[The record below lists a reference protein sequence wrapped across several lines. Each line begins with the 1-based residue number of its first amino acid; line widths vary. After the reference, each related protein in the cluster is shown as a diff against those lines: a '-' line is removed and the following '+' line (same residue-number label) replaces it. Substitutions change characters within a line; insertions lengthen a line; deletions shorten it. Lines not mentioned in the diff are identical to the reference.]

1 MAESNLK
8 AAILIISDTAAKDN
22 STDKSIPNL
31 REVFH
36 NAENWDITQT
46 EIIPDDTLKIQR
58 FIRRWSDFPDTINLI
73 VTSGGTG
80 FAVKDRTPEA
90 VGPLIQRHAPG
101 LVHGMLAASLAV
113 TPFAMMSRP
122 VAGVRKKTLIVT
134 LPGSPKGA
142 KENLEAIIKLLPH
155 ACIQAA
161 GADSR
166 LIHAGGV
173 KKLEK
178 EAGIES
184 KGVNGAAS
192 HSHSH
197 DHVHN
202 HDHSNHALDHSHG
215 SHQIPTAHTKPKDQP
230 QSNDPNTGPTRRYR
244 KSPYPMLSVDETLK
258 IISDKT
264 PAPKVIQMPMNTG
277 IVGHVLAEDV
287 RAPESVPAF
296 RASIVDGYA
305 VRFPTSEIFMKG
317 VYPVAFVSHAQAGD
331 MPELKEGQ
339 ITRITTGAPL
349 PIGANAVV
357 MVEDTVLKSMT
368 DDGNEEKEVEILT
381 SEIKDGENVREIG
394 SDVKKGDLI
403 MRKEEGI
410 SATGGE
416 FGLLAS
422 VGVRGVTVY
431 KKPVVGVLSTGDE
444 IVEHSKSGELRLGE
458 VRDTNRAT
466 LLTAAKSCGFQTVD
480 LGIASDKPGA
490 LEETLRSA
498 FRKVDVVI
506 TSGGVS
512 MGEKDLLKP
521 TIERALGGTIHFGRV
536 SMKPGKPTTF
546 AAVPVKN
553 EGGDREDKLIFS
565 LPGNPASA
573 MVTFS
578 LFVLP
583 SLHQASGIS
592 PAGLPKVKVVLD
604 SDIKMD
610 PQRNEYHRVIVV
622 AREDG
627 RLHATSTGSQRSSR
641 IGSFKGANA
650 LLCMPA
656 KPGVVLKGSMVDA
669 LLMGNL
675 HSE

>member
-1 MAESNLK
+1 MTELK
-8 AAILIISDTAAKDN
+8 LEAAILIISDTAAKDN
-22 STDKSIPNL
+22 STDKAVPIL
-31 REVFH
+31 QKVFH
-36 NAENWDITQT
+36 DAGNWEITKS
-46 EIIPDDTLKIQR
+46 EIVPDDSLKVQR
-58 FIRRWSDFPDTINLI
+58 FIRRWSDFPDAVNLI

-90 VGPLIQRHAPG
+90 VQPLIHRHAPG

-122 VAGVRKKTLIVT
+122 VAGVRNKTLVVT

-142 KENLEAIIKLLPH
+142 QENLEAIIKLLPH
-155 ACIQAA
+155 ACIQTK

-166 LIHAGGV
+166 SIHAGGV

-184 KGVNGAAS
+184 KGVNEAPS
-192 HSHSH
+192 HSHVH
-197 DHVHN
+197 DHGHN
-202 HDHSNHALDHSHG
+202 HSPDHSHNHVG
-215 SHQIPTAHTKPKDQP
+215 HQIPIAHTKPEDRP
-230 QSNDPNTGPTRRYR
+230 QSNDPNAGPTRRYR
-244 KSPYPMLSVDETLK
+244 KSPYPMLSVDEALK
-258 IISDKT
+258 LISDNT
-264 PAPKVIQMPMNTG
+264 PCPKAIQMPLNAG
-277 IVGHVLAEDV
+277 VLGHVLAEDV
-287 RAPESVPAF
+287 SAPESVPAF

-305 VRFPTSEIFMKG
+305 VRFPPSGSGFEKG
-317 VYPVAFVSHAQAGD
+317 VYPVAFASHAQAGD
-331 MPELKEGQ
+331 IPELKVGQ
-339 ITRITTGAPL
+339 IARITTGAPL
-349 PIGANAVV
+349 PPGADAVV
-357 MVEDTVLKSMT
+357 MVEDTVLHAMT
-368 DDGNEEKEVEILT
+368 EDGREEKNVEILT
-381 SEIKDGENVREIG
+381 SEIKAGENVREIG
-394 SDVKKGDLI
+394 SDVMKGDVV
-403 MRKEEGI
+403 MRKGEGI

-422 VGVRGVTVY
+422 VGVRRVAVY
-431 KKPVVGVLSTGDE
+431 KKPIVGVLSTGDE

-458 VRDTNRAT
+458 VRDTNRPT
-466 LLTAAKSCGFQTVD
+466 LLAAAKSCGFQTFD
-480 LGIASDKPGA
+480 LGIASDQPGA
-490 LEETLRSA
+490 LEEGLRNA

-546 AAVPVKN
+546 ATVSLKN
-553 EGGDREDKLIFS
+553 NSGDREEKLVFS

-583 SLHQASGIS
+583 SLHMASGIS

-610 PQRNEYHRVIVV
+610 PERNEYHRVIIVTKP
-622 AREDG
+622 DG
-627 RLHATSTGSQRSSR
+627 RLHATSTGGQRSSR

-656 KPGVVLKGSMVDA
+656 KPGAVPKGSMVDA
-669 LLMGNL
+669 LLIGNL